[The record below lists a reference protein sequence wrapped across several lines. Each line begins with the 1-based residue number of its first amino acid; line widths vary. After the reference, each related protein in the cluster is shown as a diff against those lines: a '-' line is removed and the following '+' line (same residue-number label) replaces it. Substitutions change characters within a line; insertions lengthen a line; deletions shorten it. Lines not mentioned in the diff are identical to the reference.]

1 MKNKN
6 KVSNAVI
13 RRLPRYLRILE
24 EMHENGSMRVSSK
37 ELGAK
42 TGFTASQ
49 IRQDLNQFGGF
60 GQQGY
65 GYNVLGLI
73 QELENILGLARE
85 YGLVIVGCGR
95 LGRAIANFNYTYN
108 RDFPVVAMFD
118 SSPSVI
124 GTTINEVVVADV
136 ATLPDFLKKH
146 SVDIGVIS
154 VPKEAA
160 EQTAEILI
168 RGKVKG
174 IWNFAPWDV
183 PETDG
188 IPVENVH
195 LSDGLQFLVYHI
207 SRNERP

>member
-6 KVSNAVI
+6 KISNAVI

-24 EMHENGSMRVSSK
+24 EMEAHGILRVSSK
-37 ELGAK
+37 ELGEK

-65 GYNVLGLI
+65 GYNVEGLR
-73 QELENILGLARE
+73 QELENILGLARK
-85 YGLVIVGCGR
+85 YTLVIVGCGR

-108 RDFPVVAMFD
+108 RDFPVIGMFD
-118 SSPSVI
+118 TNPNLI
-124 GTTINEVVVADV
+124 GTTINGVVVADV
-136 ATLPDFLKKH
+136 STLPSFLQ
-146 SVDIGVIS
+146 SNAVDIGVIS

-160 EQTAEILI
+160 EETAKLLAE
-168 RGKVKG
+168 GKVKG
-174 IWNFAPWDV
+174 IWNFAPWDIAEV
-183 PETDG
+183 DG
-188 IPVENVH
+188 VAVENVH

-207 SRNERP
+207 SRNE